1 MTEPENRDYRR
12 ADTKDAP
19 VRASVVIA
27 VLDEAENV
35 ASVCA
40 ETLREMERAAP
51 FEIVFV
57 DDGSTDATPDILQE
71 IANRDPRVRLVRHD
85 RRCGKSQAVR
95 SGVLA
100 ARAPWI
106 ATLDGDGQN
115 DPADLPDML
124 EKAWAAE
131 GDRPLVAGT
140 RVRRN
145 DPVSRL
151 VATRIANGFRAAVLG
166 DHCPDTGCGVK
177 IFPRESFLLL
187 PCFEGM
193 HRFLPALFQ
202 RYGHPLINHPVQ
214 HRARQAGQSK
224 YTNIGRAFVGIF
236 DMMGVIWL
244 VRRTKAPGRIE
255 ERNA

>member
-1 MTEPENRDYRR
+1 MAVRVETALTVLGAQAIPNGLQCRKSYSPSSLAMSDPTSIDFRRPERSGEGPR
-12 ADTKDAP
+12 AC
-19 VRASVVIA
+19 VVIA

-35 ASVCA
+35 AAVCE
-40 ETLREMERAAP
+40 ETLREMERAGE

-57 DDGSTDATPDILQE
+57 DDGSSDATPEILQD
-71 IANRDPRVRLVRHD
+71 IAAKDPRVRVIRHD

-106 ATLDGDGQN
+106 ATMDGDGQN

-131 GDRPLVAGT
+131 GEAPLVAGT

-177 IFPRESFLLL
+177 VFPREAFLMR

-193 HRFLPALFQ
+193 HR
-202 RYGHPLINHPVQ
+202 G
-214 HRARQAGQSK
+214 
-224 YTNIGRAFVGIF
+224 GRRV
-236 DMMGVIWL
+236 L
-244 VRRTKAPGRIE
+244 VE
-255 ERNA
+255 

>member
-1 MTEPENRDYRR
+1 MSEPTARDFRR
-12 ADTKDAP
+12 PDRSDAP

-35 ASVCA
+35 AAVCE
-40 ETLREMERAAP
+40 ETLAAMERAGE

-57 DDGSTDATPDILQE
+57 DDGSADATPDILQD
-71 IANRDPRVRLVRHD
+71 IAAKDARVRLVRHD

-100 ARAPWI
+100 ARGAWI
-106 ATLDGDGQN
+106 ATMDGDGQN

-124 EKAWAAE
+124 DKAWAAE
-131 GDRPLVAGT
+131 GQAPLVAGT
-140 RVRRN
+140 RVRRD

-177 IFPRESFLLL
+177 VFPREAFLML

-202 RYGHPLINHPVQ
+202 RYGHPLINHPVR
-214 HRARQAGQSK
+214 HRARHAGQSK

-236 DMMGVIWL
+236 DTMGVIWL

-255 ERNA
+255 ERQP